1 MKTNYGEKVLVKVD
15 SKTAVVLNVPP
26 YEYKTSDHD
35 DYINFPRAEDLIGIE
50 KIIQGLHSLVTV
62 KYKNALLPIVLA
74 NGIASLSSYP
84 SASVL
89 KLFAFEALKVK

>member
-26 YEYKTSDHD
+26 YEYKTSHD
-35 DYINFPRAEDLIGIE
+35 ADYSNFPRTEDLIGIE
-50 KIIQGLHSLVTV
+50 KIIEGLHSLVTV

-89 KLFAFEALKVK
+89 KLFAFDSLK

>member
-1 MKTNYGEKVLVKVD
+1 MNI
-15 SKTAVVLNVPP
+15 PP
-26 YEYKTSDHD
+26 YEYKTSEDE
-35 DYINFPRAEDLIGIE
+35 DYINFPRSSDLIGLE
-50 KIIQGLHSLVTV
+50 KIIEGLHSLVTV

-89 KLFAFEALKVK
+89 NLFAFQGRQIG